1 MNNKYDLLINNKLT
15 SLRYKNISIDKILS
29 NKDGIIVFK
38 ATLDSSKCVVKY
50 FENKEYR
57 REIDNYKLLR
67 RLNIKT
73 ISLLNSTE
81 DLIVLEDIDYSQ
93 KYRLATIDDMNDLE
107 VSKALAK
114 WYKLLHQKGKDYLK
128 ESNVTL
134 YSEYQYFTK
143 EVFKVIKEKTN
154 TSNLSVWDKIEQKY
168 DLIINKLNS
177 LEKTLTYND
186 FYYTNLIVS
195 FDKKE
200 AFMFDYNLLGEG
212 YIYSDIRN
220 VLYSLGE
227 DARNA
232 FINEYGIYE
241 NELEVKLDNII
252 SVITTLYF
260 ASLKETFP
268 SWGKEYLE
276 ILKNKLEDYIIAL
289 EF

>member
-1 MNNKYDLLINNKLT
+1 MNNKYDLLIKNELT
-15 SLRYKNISIDKILS
+15 SLGYKCISIDKILS
-29 NKDGIIVFK
+29 NKDGIIVIK
-38 ATLDSSKCVVKY
+38 ATLDSSKCVIKY
-50 FENKEYR
+50 FENKEHR

-67 RLNIKT
+67 KLGIKT

-81 DLIVLEDIDYSQ
+81 DLIVLEDINYSQ

-114 WYKLLHQKGKDYLK
+114 WYKLLHQKGKDYLR
-128 ESNVTL
+128 ESNVSL

-143 EVFKVIKEKTN
+143 EVFKVIKDKTN
-154 TSNLSVWDKIEQKY
+154 TSNLSVWDKLEQKY
-168 DLIINKLNS
+168 DLVLNKLNS

-195 FDKKE
+195 IDKKE

-220 VLYSLGE
+220 VLYSLGD
-227 DARNA
+227 DAKSA
-232 FINEYGIYE
+232 FINEYGNYE

-252 SVITTLYF
+252 SVIITLYF

-276 ILKNKLEDYIIAL
+276 VLKNKLEDYIMTL